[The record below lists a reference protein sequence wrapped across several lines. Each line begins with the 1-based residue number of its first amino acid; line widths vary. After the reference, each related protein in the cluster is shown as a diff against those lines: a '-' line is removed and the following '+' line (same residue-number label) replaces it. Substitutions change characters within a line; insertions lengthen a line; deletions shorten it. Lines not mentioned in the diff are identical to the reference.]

1 MQRRKMK
8 ITDPGKCNISKA
20 KLAEMEKFFREK
32 YIENGKLAGIQTLV
46 ARKGKI
52 VHFKSTGYRDIE
64 NKKKIEK
71 NTIFRIYSMTKPVTS
86 VALMQ
91 LFEQGLFQL
100 ADPVSKFLPEFKN
113 PKVFVSGSYPHF
125 MTRPADREISIRD
138 LLTHT
143 AGLTYG
149 FHYRTNIDHA
159 YRKVWSGPKG
169 DNTDFSFPPLNL
181 DNFSKSIANL
191 PLEFSPGDK
200 WNYSVATDICG
211 RLIEVLSDMT
221 LDEYFKKYIF
231 KPLQMVDTGFYVP
244 KNKIS
249 RFAACYER
257 TPSEY
262 LKLQDNGSD
271 KSGYSKMPLH
281 LSGGG
286 GLVSTSE
293 DYYNFCQML
302 LSGGTFKGKRILSRK
317 TIELM
322 TANHLPGNQD
332 MVTMGS
338 EGSFSE
344 IRYKGVG
351 FGLGFGVNI
360 DLADTQN
367 SGSVG
372 SFNWG
377 GAASTFFWV
386 DPEEEL
392 ICILMTQLMPSGY
405 YPIRVQMQSMVYS
418 SFTD

>member
-1 MQRRKMK
+1 MK
-8 ITDPGKCNISKA
+8 AINPEKLGLSKE
-20 KLAEMEKFFREK
+20 KLMAMENFFKEK
-32 YIENGKLAGIQTLV
+32 YIQNGKLAGIQTLV
-46 ARKGKI
+46 ARKGKV
-52 VHFKSTGYRDIE
+52 VHFKSTGLRDVE
-64 NKKKIEK
+64 NNKKIEK
-71 NTIFRIYSMTKPVTS
+71 DTIFRIYSMTKPITS

-113 PKVFVSGSYPHF
+113 PKVFLSGSYPHF
-125 MTRPADREISIRD
+125 MTSPAEREITIRD

-149 FHYRTNIDHA
+149 FHYRTNVDHA
-159 YRKVWSGPKG
+159 YRKVWSGPRG
-169 DNTDFSFPPLNL
+169 DNTDFSFPPLDL
-181 DNFSKSIANL
+181 ENFSKSIASL

-211 RLIEVLSDMT
+211 RLVEVLSDMT
-221 LDEYFKKYIF
+221 LDAYFSKYIF
-231 KPLQMVDTGFYVP
+231 KPLKMKDTSFYVP
-244 KNKIS
+244 KNKLS

-257 TPSEY
+257 TPKEY
-262 LKLQDNGSD
+262 LKLQDSGD
-271 KSGYSKMPLH
+271 AKSGYSSMPLH

-286 GLVSTSE
+286 GLVSTTK
-293 DYYNFCQML
+293 DYFNFCQML
-302 LSGGTFKGKRILSRK
+302 LNGGLFEGKRLLSRK

-322 TANHLPGNQD
+322 TSNHLPENQD

-372 SFNWG
+372 SYNWG

-386 DPEEEL
+386 DPKEEL

-405 YPIRVQMQSMVYS
+405 YPIRMQMQSMVYS
-418 SFTD
+418 SFID

>member
-1 MQRRKMK
+1 MK

-181 DNFSKSIANL
+181 DNFSKSIASL

-257 TPSEY
+257 TPTEY

-302 LSGGTFKGKRILSRK
+302 LSGGIFKGKRILSRK

>member
-1 MQRRKMK
+1 MK
-8 ITDPGKCNISKA
+8 TTNPDKLGLSKD
-20 KLAEMEKFFREK
+20 KLNAMEDFFKDK
-32 YIENGKLAGIQTLV
+32 YIQKGKLAGIQTLV
-46 ARKGKI
+46 ARRGKVI
-52 VHFKSTGYRDIE
+52 HFESSGLRDVE
-64 NKKKIEK
+64 NNKKIEK
-71 NTIFRIYSMTKPVTS
+71 DTIFRIYSMTKPITS

-91 LFEQGLFQL
+91 LFEKGLFQL

-113 PKVFVSGSYPHF
+113 PKVFISGSYPHF

-159 YRKVWSGPKG
+159 YRKVWSGPRG

-181 DNFSKSIANL
+181 ENFSQSIASL

-211 RLIEVLSDMT
+211 RLVEVLSGLT
-221 LDEYFKKYIF
+221 LDVYFSKHIF
-231 KPLQMVDTGFYVP
+231 KPLKMKDTGFFVP
-244 KNKIS
+244 KNKIN
-249 RFAACYER
+249 RFASCYER
-257 TPSEY
+257 TPKEY
-262 LKLQDNGSD
+262 LKLQDTGDN
-271 KSGYSKMPLH
+271 KSGYSSSPLH

-286 GLVSTSE
+286 GLVSTTQ

-302 LSGGTFKGKRILSRK
+302 LNGGTFEDKRILSRK

-322 TANHLPGNQD
+322 TSNHLPENQD

-372 SFNWG
+372 SYNWG

-405 YPIRVQMQSMVYS
+405 YPIRMQMQSMVYS
-418 SFTD
+418 AFID

>member
-1 MQRRKMK
+1 MK
-8 ITDPGKCNISKA
+8 AINPEKLGLSKE
-20 KLAEMEKFFREK
+20 KLMAMENFFKEK
-32 YIENGKLAGIQTLV
+32 YIQNGKLAGIQTLV
-46 ARKGKI
+46 ARKGKV
-52 VHFKSTGYRDIE
+52 VHFKSTGLRDVE
-64 NKKKIEK
+64 NNKKIEK
-71 NTIFRIYSMTKPVTS
+71 DTIFRIYSMTKPITS

-113 PKVFVSGSYPHF
+113 PKVFLSGSYPHF
-125 MTRPADREISIRD
+125 MTSPAEREITIRD

-149 FHYRTNIDHA
+149 FHYRTNVDHA
-159 YRKVWSGPKG
+159 YRKVWSGPRG
-169 DNTDFSFPPLNL
+169 DNTDFSFPPLDL
-181 DNFSKSIANL
+181 ENFSKSIASL

-211 RLIEVLSDMT
+211 RLVEVLSDMT
-221 LDEYFKKYIF
+221 LDAYFSKYIF
-231 KPLQMVDTGFYVP
+231 KPLKMKDTSFYVP
-244 KNKIS
+244 KNKLS

-257 TPSEY
+257 TPKEY
-262 LKLQDNGSD
+262 LKLQDSGD
-271 KSGYSKMPLH
+271 AKSGYSSMPLH

-286 GLVSTSE
+286 GLVSTTE
-293 DYYNFCQML
+293 DYFNFCQML
-302 LSGGTFKGKRILSRK
+302 LNGGLFEGKRLLSRK

-322 TANHLPGNQD
+322 TSNHLPGNQD

-351 FGLGFGVNI
+351 FVLGFGVNI

-372 SFNWG
+372 SYNWG

-386 DPEEEL
+386 DPKEEL

-405 YPIRVQMQSMVYS
+405 YPIRMQMQSMVYS
-418 SFTD
+418 SFID

>member
-1 MQRRKMK
+1 MK
-8 ITDPGKCNISKA
+8 TTNPDKLGLSKD
-20 KLAEMEKFFREK
+20 KLNAMEDFFKDK
-32 YIENGKLAGIQTLV
+32 YIQKGKLAGIQTLV
-46 ARKGKI
+46 ARRGKVI
-52 VHFKSTGYRDIE
+52 HFESSGLRDVE
-64 NKKKIEK
+64 NNKKIEK
-71 NTIFRIYSMTKPVTS
+71 DTIFRIYSMTKPITS

-91 LFEQGLFQL
+91 LFEKGLFQL

-113 PKVFVSGSYPHF
+113 PKVFISGSYPHF

-159 YRKVWSGPKG
+159 YRKVWSGPRG

-181 DNFSKSIANL
+181 ENFSQSIASL

-211 RLIEVLSDMT
+211 RLVEVLSGMT
-221 LDEYFKKYIF
+221 LDVYFSKHIF
-231 KPLQMVDTGFYVP
+231 KPLKMKDTGFFIP
-244 KNKIS
+244 KNKIN
-249 RFAACYER
+249 RFASCYER
-257 TPSEY
+257 TPKEY
-262 LKLQDNGSD
+262 LKLQDTGDN
-271 KSGYSKMPLH
+271 KSGYSSSPLH

-286 GLVSTSE
+286 GLVSTTQ

-302 LSGGTFKGKRILSRK
+302 LNGGTFEDKRILSRK

-322 TANHLPGNQD
+322 TSNHLPENQD

-372 SFNWG
+372 SYNWG

-405 YPIRVQMQSMVYS
+405 YPIRMQMQSMVYS
-418 SFTD
+418 AFID

>member
-1 MQRRKMK
+1 MK
-8 ITDPGKCNISKA
+8 TTNPDKLGLSKD
-20 KLAEMEKFFREK
+20 KLNAMEDFFKDK
-32 YIENGKLAGIQTLV
+32 YIQKGKLAGIQTLV
-46 ARKGKI
+46 ARRGKVI
-52 VHFKSTGYRDIE
+52 HFESSGLRDVE
-64 NKKKIEK
+64 NNKKIEK
-71 NTIFRIYSMTKPVTS
+71 DTIFRIYSMTKPITS

-91 LFEQGLFQL
+91 LFEKGLFQL

-113 PKVFVSGSYPHF
+113 PKVFISGSYPHF

-159 YRKVWSGPKG
+159 YRKVWSGPRG
-169 DNTDFSFPPLNL
+169 DKTDFSFPPLNL
-181 DNFSKSIANL
+181 ENFSQSIASL

-211 RLIEVLSDMT
+211 RLVEVLSGLT
-221 LDEYFKKYIF
+221 LDVYFSKHIF
-231 KPLQMVDTGFYVP
+231 KPLKMKDTGFFIP
-244 KNKIS
+244 KNKIN
-249 RFAACYER
+249 RFASCYER
-257 TPSEY
+257 TPKEY
-262 LKLQDNGSD
+262 LKLQDTGDN
-271 KSGYSKMPLH
+271 KSGYSSSPLH

-286 GLVSTSE
+286 GLVSTTQ

-302 LSGGTFKGKRILSRK
+302 LNGGTFEDKRILSRK

-322 TANHLPGNQD
+322 TSNHLPENQD

-372 SFNWG
+372 SYNWG

-405 YPIRVQMQSMVYS
+405 YPIRMQMQSMVYS
-418 SFTD
+418 AFID

>member
-1 MQRRKMK
+1 MK
-8 ITDPGKCNISKA
+8 AINPEKLGLSKE
-20 KLAEMEKFFREK
+20 KLMAMENFFKEK
-32 YIENGKLAGIQTLV
+32 YIQNGKLAGIQTLV
-46 ARKGKI
+46 ARKGKV
-52 VHFKSTGYRDIE
+52 VHFKSTGLRDLE
-64 NKKKIEK
+64 NNKKIEK
-71 NTIFRIYSMTKPVTS
+71 DTIFRIYSMTKPITS

-113 PKVFVSGSYPHF
+113 PKVFLSGSYPHF
-125 MTRPADREISIRD
+125 MTSPAEREITIRD

-149 FHYRTNIDHA
+149 FHYRTNVDHA
-159 YRKVWSGPKG
+159 YRKVWSGPRG
-169 DNTDFSFPPLNL
+169 DNTDFSFPPLDL
-181 DNFSKSIANL
+181 ENFSKSIASL

-211 RLIEVLSDMT
+211 RLVEVLSDMT
-221 LDEYFKKYIF
+221 LDVYFSKYIF
-231 KPLQMVDTGFYVP
+231 KPLKMKDTSFYVP
-244 KNKIS
+244 KNKLS

-257 TPSEY
+257 TPKEY
-262 LKLQDNGSD
+262 LKLQDSGD
-271 KSGYSKMPLH
+271 AKSGYSSMPLH

-286 GLVSTSE
+286 GLVSTTE
-293 DYYNFCQML
+293 DYFNFCQML
-302 LSGGTFKGKRILSRK
+302 LNGGLFEGKRLLSRK

-322 TANHLPGNQD
+322 TSNHLPGNQD

-372 SFNWG
+372 SYNWG

-386 DPEEEL
+386 DPKEEL

-405 YPIRVQMQSMVYS
+405 YPIRMQMQSMVYS
-418 SFTD
+418 SFID

>member
-1 MQRRKMK
+1 MK
-8 ITDPGKCNISKA
+8 AINPEKLGLSKE
-20 KLAEMEKFFREK
+20 KLMAMENFFREK
-32 YIENGKLAGIQTLV
+32 YIQNGKLAGIQTLV
-46 ARKGKI
+46 ARKGKV
-52 VHFKSTGYRDIE
+52 VHFKSTGLRDVE
-64 NKKKIEK
+64 NNKKIEK
-71 NTIFRIYSMTKPVTS
+71 DTIFRIYSMTKPITS

-113 PKVFVSGSYPHF
+113 PKVFLSGSYPHF
-125 MTRPADREISIRD
+125 MTSPAEREITIRD

-149 FHYRTNIDHA
+149 FHYRTNVDHA
-159 YRKVWSGPKG
+159 YRKVWSGPRG
-169 DNTDFSFPPLNL
+169 DNTDFSFPPLDL
-181 DNFSKSIANL
+181 ENFSKSIASL

-211 RLIEVLSDMT
+211 RLVEVLSDMT
-221 LDEYFKKYIF
+221 LDSYFSKYIF
-231 KPLQMVDTGFYVP
+231 KPLKMKDTGFFVP
-244 KNKIS
+244 KNKLN

-257 TPSEY
+257 TPKEY
-262 LKLQDNGSD
+262 LKLQDSGD
-271 KSGYSKMPLH
+271 AKSGYSNMPLH

-286 GLVSTSE
+286 GLVSTTE
-293 DYYNFCQML
+293 DYFNFCQML
-302 LSGGTFKGKRILSRK
+302 LNGGLFEGKRLLSRK

-322 TANHLPGNQD
+322 TSNHLPENQD

-372 SFNWG
+372 SYNWG

-386 DPEEEL
+386 DPKEEL

-405 YPIRVQMQSMVYS
+405 YPIRMQMQSMVYS
-418 SFTD
+418 SFID

>member
-1 MQRRKMK
+1 MK
-8 ITDPGKCNISKA
+8 AINPEKLGLSKE
-20 KLAEMEKFFREK
+20 KLMAMENFFKEK
-32 YIENGKLAGIQTLV
+32 YIQNGKLAGIQTLV
-46 ARKGKI
+46 ARKGKV
-52 VHFKSTGYRDIE
+52 VHFKSTGLRDVE
-64 NKKKIEK
+64 NNKKIEK
-71 NTIFRIYSMTKPVTS
+71 DTIFRIYSMTKPITS

-113 PKVFVSGSYPHF
+113 PKVFLSGSYPHF
-125 MTRPADREISIRD
+125 MTSPAEREITIRD

-149 FHYRTNIDHA
+149 FHYRTNVDHA
-159 YRKVWSGPKG
+159 YRKVWSGPRG
-169 DNTDFSFPPLNL
+169 DNTDFSFPPLDL
-181 DNFSKSIANL
+181 ENFSKSIASL
-191 PLEFSPGDK
+191 PLEFSPGEK

-211 RLIEVLSDMT
+211 RLVEVLSDMT
-221 LDEYFKKYIF
+221 LDAYFSKYIF
-231 KPLQMVDTGFYVP
+231 KPLKMKDTSFYVP
-244 KNKIS
+244 KNKLS

-257 TPSEY
+257 TPKEY
-262 LKLQDNGSD
+262 LKLQDSGD
-271 KSGYSKMPLH
+271 AKSGYSSMPLH

-286 GLVSTSE
+286 GLVSTTE
-293 DYYNFCQML
+293 DYFNFCQML
-302 LSGGTFKGKRILSRK
+302 LNGGLFEGKRLLSRK

-322 TANHLPGNQD
+322 TSNHLPGNQD

-372 SFNWG
+372 SYNWG

-386 DPEEEL
+386 DPKEEL

-405 YPIRVQMQSMVYS
+405 YPIRMQMQSMVYS
-418 SFTD
+418 SFID

>member
-1 MQRRKMK
+1 MK

-32 YIENGKLAGIQTLV
+32 YIENGKLAGIQTLI
-46 ARKGKI
+46 ARKGKV

-71 NTIFRIYSMTKPVTS
+71 DTIFRIYSMTKPVTS

-231 KPLQMVDTGFYVP
+231 KPLQMDDTGFYVP

-257 TPSEY
+257 TPTEY
-262 LKLQDNGSD
+262 LKLQDSGSK

-302 LSGGTFKGKRILSRK
+302 LNGGTFKGKRILSRK

-322 TANHLPGNQD
+322 TTNHLPGNQD

-392 ICILMTQLMPSGY
+392 ILSLIH
-405 YPIRVQMQSMVYS
+405 I
-418 SFTD
+418 

>member
-1 MQRRKMK
+1 MK
-8 ITDPGKCNISKA
+8 AINPEKLGLSKE
-20 KLAEMEKFFREK
+20 KLMAMENFFKEK
-32 YIENGKLAGIQTLV
+32 YIQNGKLAGIQTLV
-46 ARKGKI
+46 ARKGKV
-52 VHFKSTGYRDIE
+52 VHFKSTGLRDVE
-64 NKKKIEK
+64 NNKKIEK
-71 NTIFRIYSMTKPVTS
+71 DTIFRIYSMTKPITS

-113 PKVFVSGSYPHF
+113 PKVFLSGSFPHF
-125 MTRPADREISIRD
+125 MTSPAEREITIRD

-149 FHYRTNIDHA
+149 FHYRTNVDHA
-159 YRKVWSGPKG
+159 YRKVWSGPRG
-169 DNTDFSFPPLNL
+169 DNTDFSFPPLDL
-181 DNFSKSIANL
+181 ENFSKSIASL

-211 RLIEVLSDMT
+211 RLVEVLSDMT
-221 LDEYFKKYIF
+221 LDAYFSKYIF
-231 KPLQMVDTGFYVP
+231 KPLKMKDTSFYVP
-244 KNKIS
+244 KNKLS

-257 TPSEY
+257 TPKEY
-262 LKLQDNGSD
+262 LKLQDSGD
-271 KSGYSKMPLH
+271 AKSGYSSMPLH

-286 GLVSTSE
+286 GLVSTTE
-293 DYYNFCQML
+293 DYFNFCQML
-302 LSGGTFKGKRILSRK
+302 LNGGLFEGKRLLSRK

-322 TANHLPGNQD
+322 TSNHLPGNQD

-372 SFNWG
+372 SYNWG

-386 DPEEEL
+386 DPKEEL

-405 YPIRVQMQSMVYS
+405 YPIRMQMQSMVYS
-418 SFTD
+418 SFID

>member
-1 MQRRKMK
+1 MK
-8 ITDPGKCNISKA
+8 INNAEKFGLSSK
-20 KLAEMEKFFREK
+20 KLNEMEKFFK
-32 YIENGKLAGIQTLV
+32 DNYTDKGKLAGTQTLIS
-46 ARKGKI
+46 RKGKI
-52 VHFKSTGYRDIE
+52 IHFNSHGYRDVE
-64 NKKKIEK
+64 NSKKITED
-71 NTIFRIYSMTKPVTS
+71 TIFRIYSMTKPVTS

-91 LFEQGLFQL
+91 LFEKGLFQL
-100 ADPVSKFLPEFKN
+100 ADPVSKFLPEFK
-113 PKVFVSGSYPHF
+113 KSSVFQSGSYPNF
-125 MTRPADREISIRD
+125 LTTPPQREITIRD
-138 LLTHT
+138 LLCHT
-143 AGLTYG
+143 SGLTYG

-231 KPLQMVDTGFYVP
+231 KPLQMDDTGFYVP

-257 TPSEY
+257 TPTEY
-262 LKLQDNGSD
+262 LKLQDSGSK

-302 LSGGTFKGKRILSRK
+302 LNGGTFKGKRILSRK

-322 TANHLPGNQD
+322 TTNHLPGNQD

>member
-1 MQRRKMK
+1 MK
-8 ITDPGKCNISKA
+8 AINPEKLGLSKE
-20 KLAEMEKFFREK
+20 KLMAMENFFKEK
-32 YIENGKLAGIQTLV
+32 YIQNGKLAGIQTLV
-46 ARKGKI
+46 ARKGKV
-52 VHFKSTGYRDIE
+52 VHFKSTGLRDVE
-64 NKKKIEK
+64 NNKKIEK
-71 NTIFRIYSMTKPVTS
+71 DTIFRIYSMTKPITS

-113 PKVFVSGSYPHF
+113 PKVFLSGSYPHF
-125 MTRPADREISIRD
+125 MTSPAQREITVRD

-149 FHYRTNIDHA
+149 FHYRTNVDHA
-159 YRKVWSGPKG
+159 YRKVWSGPRG
-169 DNTDFSFPPLNL
+169 DNTDFSFPPLDL
-181 DNFSKSIANL
+181 ENFSKSIASL

-211 RLIEVLSDMT
+211 RLVEVLSDMT
-221 LDEYFKKYIF
+221 LDAYFSKYIF
-231 KPLQMVDTGFYVP
+231 KPLKMKDTSFYVP
-244 KNKIS
+244 KNKLS

-257 TPSEY
+257 TPKEY
-262 LKLQDNGSD
+262 LKLQDSGD
-271 KSGYSKMPLH
+271 VKSGYSSMPLH

-286 GLVSTSE
+286 GLVSTTE
-293 DYYNFCQML
+293 DYFNFCQML
-302 LSGGTFKGKRILSRK
+302 LDGGLFEGKRLLSRK

-322 TANHLPGNQD
+322 TSNHLPGNQD

-372 SFNWG
+372 SYNWG

-386 DPEEEL
+386 DPKEEL

-405 YPIRVQMQSMVYS
+405 YPIRMQMQSMVYS
-418 SFTD
+418 SFID

>member
-1 MQRRKMK
+1 MK
-8 ITDPGKCNISKA
+8 TINPDKLGLSKD
-20 KLAEMEKFFREK
+20 KLMAMENFFKEK
-32 YIENGKLAGIQTLV
+32 YINNGKLAGIQTLI
-46 ARKGKI
+46 ARKGKVI
-52 VHFKSTGYRDIE
+52 HFESTGLRDVE
-64 NKKKIEK
+64 NNKKIEK
-71 NTIFRIYSMTKPVTS
+71 DTIFRIYSMTKPITS

-100 ADPVSKFLPEFKN
+100 ADPVGKFLPEFKN

-159 YRKVWSGPKG
+159 YRKVWSGPRG
-169 DNTDFSFPPLNL
+169 DNSDFSFPPLDL
-181 DNFSKSIANL
+181 ENFSQSIASL

-211 RLIEVLSDMT
+211 RLIEVLSGMT
-221 LDEYFKKYIF
+221 LDDYFTKYIF
-231 KPLQMVDTGFYVP
+231 KPLKMKDTGFYVP
-244 KNKIS
+244 KNKIK

-257 TPSEY
+257 TPKEY
-262 LKLQDNGSD
+262 LRLQDTGDS
-271 KSGYSKMPLH
+271 KSGYSSSPLH

-286 GLVSTSE
+286 GLVSTTE

-302 LSGGTFKGKRILSRK
+302 LNGGTFEGKRLLSRK

-322 TANHLPGNQD
+322 TSNHLPENQD

-386 DPEEEL
+386 DPQEEL

-418 SFTD
+418 AFID

>member
-1 MQRRKMK
+1 MK
-8 ITDPGKCNISKA
+8 VINPEKLGLSKE
-20 KLAEMEKFFREK
+20 KLMAMENFFKEK
-32 YIENGKLAGIQTLV
+32 YIQNGKLAGIQTLV
-46 ARKGKI
+46 ARKGKV
-52 VHFKSTGYRDIE
+52 VHFKSTGLRDVE
-64 NKKKIEK
+64 NNKKIEK
-71 NTIFRIYSMTKPVTS
+71 DTIFRIYSMTKPITS

-113 PKVFVSGSYPHF
+113 PKVFLSGSYPHF
-125 MTRPADREISIRD
+125 MTSPAEREITIRD

-149 FHYRTNIDHA
+149 FHYRTNVDHA
-159 YRKVWSGPKG
+159 YRKVWSGPRG
-169 DNTDFSFPPLNL
+169 DNTDFSFPPLDL
-181 DNFSKSIANL
+181 ENFSKSIASL

-211 RLIEVLSDMT
+211 RLVEVLSDMT
-221 LDEYFKKYIF
+221 LDAYFSKYIF
-231 KPLQMVDTGFYVP
+231 KPLKMKDTSFYVP
-244 KNKIS
+244 KNKLS

-257 TPSEY
+257 TPKEY
-262 LKLQDNGSD
+262 LKLQDSGD
-271 KSGYSKMPLH
+271 AKSGYSSMPLH

-286 GLVSTSE
+286 GLVSTTE
-293 DYYNFCQML
+293 DYFNFCQML
-302 LSGGTFKGKRILSRK
+302 LNGGLFEGKRLLSRK

-322 TANHLPGNQD
+322 TSNHLPGNQD

-372 SFNWG
+372 SYNWG

-386 DPEEEL
+386 DPKEEL

-405 YPIRVQMQSMVYS
+405 YPIRMQMQSMVYS
-418 SFTD
+418 SFID

>member
-1 MQRRKMK
+1 MK
-8 ITDPGKCNISKA
+8 AINPEKLGLSKE
-20 KLAEMEKFFREK
+20 KLIAMENFFKEK
-32 YIENGKLAGIQTLV
+32 YIQNGKLAGIQTLV
-46 ARKGKI
+46 ARKGKV
-52 VHFKSTGYRDIE
+52 VHFKSTGLRDVE
-64 NKKKIEK
+64 NNKKIEK
-71 NTIFRIYSMTKPVTS
+71 DTIFRIYSMTKPITS

-113 PKVFVSGSYPHF
+113 PKVFLSGSYPHF
-125 MTRPADREISIRD
+125 MTSPAEREITIRD

-149 FHYRTNIDHA
+149 FHYRTNVDHA
-159 YRKVWSGPKG
+159 YRKVWSGPRG
-169 DNTDFSFPPLNL
+169 DNTDFSFPPLDL
-181 DNFSKSIANL
+181 ENFSKSIASL

-211 RLIEVLSDMT
+211 RLVEVLSDMT
-221 LDEYFKKYIF
+221 LDAYFSKYIF
-231 KPLQMVDTGFYVP
+231 KPLKMKDTSFYVP
-244 KNKIS
+244 KNKLS

-257 TPSEY
+257 TPKEY
-262 LKLQDNGSD
+262 LKLQDSGD
-271 KSGYSKMPLH
+271 AKSGYSSMPLH

-286 GLVSTSE
+286 GLVSTTE
-293 DYYNFCQML
+293 DYFNFCQML
-302 LSGGTFKGKRILSRK
+302 LNGGLFEGKRLLSRK

-322 TANHLPGNQD
+322 TSNHLPGNQD

-372 SFNWG
+372 SYNWG

-386 DPEEEL
+386 DPKEEL

-405 YPIRVQMQSMVYS
+405 YPIRMQMQSMVYS
-418 SFTD
+418 SFID

>member
-1 MQRRKMK
+1 MK
-8 ITDPGKCNISKA
+8 AINPEKLGLSKE
-20 KLAEMEKFFREK
+20 KLMAMENFFKEK
-32 YIENGKLAGIQTLV
+32 YIQNGKLAGIQTLV
-46 ARKGKI
+46 ARKGKV
-52 VHFKSTGYRDIE
+52 VHFKSTGLRDVE
-64 NKKKIEK
+64 NNKKIEK
-71 NTIFRIYSMTKPVTS
+71 DTIFRIYSMTKPITS

-113 PKVFVSGSYPHF
+113 PKVFLSGSYPHF
-125 MTRPADREISIRD
+125 MTSPAEREITIRD

-149 FHYRTNIDHA
+149 FHYRTNVDHA
-159 YRKVWSGPKG
+159 YRKVWSGHRG
-169 DNTDFSFPPLNL
+169 DNTDFSFPPLDL
-181 DNFSKSIANL
+181 ENFSKSIASL

-211 RLIEVLSDMT
+211 RLVEVLSDMT
-221 LDEYFKKYIF
+221 LDAYFSKYIF
-231 KPLQMVDTGFYVP
+231 KPLKMKDTSFYVP
-244 KNKIS
+244 KNKLS

-257 TPSEY
+257 TPKEY
-262 LKLQDNGSD
+262 LKLQDSGD
-271 KSGYSKMPLH
+271 AKSGYSSMPLH

-286 GLVSTSE
+286 GLVSTTE
-293 DYYNFCQML
+293 DYFNFCQML
-302 LSGGTFKGKRILSRK
+302 LNGGLFEGKRLLSRK

-322 TANHLPGNQD
+322 TSNHLPGNQD

-372 SFNWG
+372 SYNWG

-386 DPEEEL
+386 DPKEEL

-405 YPIRVQMQSMVYS
+405 YPIRMQMQSMVYS
-418 SFTD
+418 SFID

>member
-1 MQRRKMK
+1 MK
-8 ITDPGKCNISKA
+8 AINPEKLGLSKE
-20 KLAEMEKFFREK
+20 KLIAMENFFKEK
-32 YIENGKLAGIQTLV
+32 YIQNGKLAGIQTLV
-46 ARKGKI
+46 ARKGKV
-52 VHFKSTGYRDIE
+52 VHFKSTGLRDVE
-64 NKKKIEK
+64 NNKKIEK
-71 NTIFRIYSMTKPVTS
+71 DTIFRIYSMTKPITS

-113 PKVFVSGSYPHF
+113 PKVFLSGSYPHF
-125 MTRPADREISIRD
+125 MTSPAEREITIRD

-149 FHYRTNIDHA
+149 FHYRTNVDHA
-159 YRKVWSGPKG
+159 YRKVWSGPRG
-169 DNTDFSFPPLNL
+169 DNTDFSFPPLDL
-181 DNFSKSIANL
+181 ENFSKSIASL
-191 PLEFSPGDK
+191 PLEFSPGDR

-211 RLIEVLSDMT
+211 RLVEVLSDMT
-221 LDEYFKKYIF
+221 LDAYFSKYIF
-231 KPLQMVDTGFYVP
+231 KPLKMKDTSFYVP
-244 KNKIS
+244 KNKLS

-257 TPSEY
+257 TPKEY
-262 LKLQDNGSD
+262 LKLQDSGD
-271 KSGYSKMPLH
+271 AKSGYSSMPLH

-286 GLVSTSE
+286 GLVSTTE
-293 DYYNFCQML
+293 DYFNFCQML
-302 LSGGTFKGKRILSRK
+302 LNGGLFEGKRLLSRK

-322 TANHLPGNQD
+322 TSNHLPGNQD

-372 SFNWG
+372 SYNWG

-386 DPEEEL
+386 DPKEEL

-405 YPIRVQMQSMVYS
+405 YPIRMQMQSMVYS
-418 SFTD
+418 SFID

>member
-1 MQRRKMK
+1 MK
-8 ITDPGKCNISKA
+8 AINPEKLGLSKE
-20 KLAEMEKFFREK
+20 KLIAMENFFKEK
-32 YIENGKLAGIQTLV
+32 YIQNGKLAGIQTLV
-46 ARKGKI
+46 ARKGKV
-52 VHFKSTGYRDIE
+52 VHFKSTGLRDVE
-64 NKKKIEK
+64 NNKKIEK
-71 NTIFRIYSMTKPVTS
+71 DTIFRIYSMTKPITS

-113 PKVFVSGSYPHF
+113 PKVFLSGSYPHF
-125 MTRPADREISIRD
+125 MTSPAEREITIRD

-149 FHYRTNIDHA
+149 FHYRTNVDHA
-159 YRKVWSGPKG
+159 YRKVWSGPRG
-169 DNTDFSFPPLNL
+169 DNTDFSFPPLDL
-181 DNFSKSIANL
+181 ENFSKSIASL

-211 RLIEVLSDMT
+211 RLVEVLSDMT
-221 LDEYFKKYIF
+221 LDAYFSKYIF
-231 KPLQMVDTGFYVP
+231 KPLKMKDTSFYVP
-244 KNKIS
+244 KNKLS

-257 TPSEY
+257 TPKEY
-262 LKLQDNGSD
+262 LKLQDSGD
-271 KSGYSKMPLH
+271 AKSGYSSMPLH

-286 GLVSTSE
+286 GLVSTTE
-293 DYYNFCQML
+293 DYFNFCQML
-302 LSGGTFKGKRILSRK
+302 LNGGLFEGKRLLSRK

-322 TANHLPGNQD
+322 TSNHLPENQD

-372 SFNWG
+372 SYNWG

-386 DPEEEL
+386 DPKEEL

-405 YPIRVQMQSMVYS
+405 YPIRMQMQSMVYS
-418 SFTD
+418 SFID

>member
-1 MQRRKMK
+1 MK
-8 ITDPGKCNISKA
+8 AINPEKLGLSKE
-20 KLAEMEKFFREK
+20 KLMAMENFFKEK
-32 YIENGKLAGIQTLV
+32 YIQNGKLAGIQTLV
-46 ARKGKI
+46 ARKGKV
-52 VHFKSTGYRDIE
+52 VHFKSTGLRDVE
-64 NKKKIEK
+64 NNKKIEK
-71 NTIFRIYSMTKPVTS
+71 DTIFRIYSMTKPITS

-113 PKVFVSGSYPHF
+113 PKVFLSGSYPHF
-125 MTRPADREISIRD
+125 MTSPAEREITIRD

-149 FHYRTNIDHA
+149 FHYRTNVDHA
-159 YRKVWSGPKG
+159 YRKVWSGPRG
-169 DNTDFSFPPLNL
+169 DNTDFSFPPLDL
-181 DNFSKSIANL
+181 ENFSKSIASL

-211 RLIEVLSDMT
+211 RLVEVLSDMT
-221 LDEYFKKYIF
+221 LDAYFSKYIF
-231 KPLQMVDTGFYVP
+231 KPLKMKDTSFYVP
-244 KNKIS
+244 KNKLS

-257 TPSEY
+257 TPKEY
-262 LKLQDNGSD
+262 LKLQDSGD
-271 KSGYSKMPLH
+271 AKSGYSSMPLH

-286 GLVSTSE
+286 GLVSTTE
-293 DYYNFCQML
+293 DYFNFCQML
-302 LSGGTFKGKRILSRK
+302 LNGGLFEGKRLLSRK

-322 TANHLPGNQD
+322 TSNHLPGNQD

-372 SFNWG
+372 SYNWG

-386 DPEEEL
+386 DPKEEL

-405 YPIRVQMQSMVYS
+405 YPIRMQMQSMVYS
-418 SFTD
+418 SFID

>member
-1 MQRRKMK
+1 MK

-20 KLAEMEKFFREK
+20 KLAEMEKFFKEK

-181 DNFSKSIANL
+181 DNFSKSIASL

-257 TPSEY
+257 TPTEY

-302 LSGGTFKGKRILSRK
+302 LSGGIFKGKRILSRK

>member
-1 MQRRKMK
+1 MK
-8 ITDPGKCNISKA
+8 AINPEKLGLSKE
-20 KLAEMEKFFREK
+20 KLMAMENFFREK
-32 YIENGKLAGIQTLV
+32 YIQNGKLAGIQTLV
-46 ARKGKI
+46 ARKGKV
-52 VHFKSTGYRDIE
+52 VHFKSTGLRDVE
-64 NKKKIEK
+64 NNKKIEK
-71 NTIFRIYSMTKPVTS
+71 DTIFRIYSMTKPITS

-113 PKVFVSGSYPHF
+113 PKVFLSGSYPHF
-125 MTRPADREISIRD
+125 MTSPAEREITIRD

-149 FHYRTNIDHA
+149 FHYRTNVDHA
-159 YRKVWSGPKG
+159 YRKVWSGPRG
-169 DNTDFSFPPLNL
+169 DNTDFSFPPLDL
-181 DNFSKSIANL
+181 ENFSKSIASL

-200 WNYSVATDICG
+200 WTYSVATDICG
-211 RLIEVLSDMT
+211 RLVEVLSDMT
-221 LDEYFKKYIF
+221 LDSYFSKYIF
-231 KPLQMVDTGFYVP
+231 KPLKMKDTGFFVP
-244 KNKIS
+244 KNKLN

-257 TPSEY
+257 TPKEY
-262 LKLQDNGSD
+262 LKLQDSGD
-271 KSGYSKMPLH
+271 AKSGYSNMPLH

-286 GLVSTSE
+286 GLVSTTE
-293 DYYNFCQML
+293 DYFNFCQML
-302 LSGGTFKGKRILSRK
+302 LNGGLFEGKRLLSRK

-322 TANHLPGNQD
+322 TSNHLPENQD

-372 SFNWG
+372 SYNWG

-386 DPEEEL
+386 DPKEEL

-405 YPIRVQMQSMVYS
+405 YPIRMQMQSMVYS
-418 SFTD
+418 SFID

>member
-1 MQRRKMK
+1 MK
-8 ITDPGKCNISKA
+8 TTNPDKLGLSKD
-20 KLAEMEKFFREK
+20 KLNAMEDFFKDK
-32 YIENGKLAGIQTLV
+32 YIQNGKLAGIQTLI
-46 ARKGKI
+46 ARRGKVI
-52 VHFKSTGYRDIE
+52 HFESSGLRDVE
-64 NKKKIEK
+64 NNKKIEK
-71 NTIFRIYSMTKPVTS
+71 DTIFRIYSMTKPITS

-91 LFEQGLFQL
+91 LFEKGLFQL

-113 PKVFVSGSYPHF
+113 PKVFISGSYPHF

-159 YRKVWSGPKG
+159 YRKVWSGPRG

-181 DNFSKSIANL
+181 ENFSQSIASL

-211 RLIEVLSDMT
+211 RLVEVLSGLT
-221 LDEYFKKYIF
+221 LDVYFSKHIF
-231 KPLQMVDTGFYVP
+231 KPLKMKDTGFFIP
-244 KNKIS
+244 KNKIN
-249 RFAACYER
+249 RFASCYER
-257 TPSEY
+257 TPKEY
-262 LKLQDNGSD
+262 LKLQDTGDN
-271 KSGYSKMPLH
+271 KSGYSSSPLH

-286 GLVSTSE
+286 GLVSTTQ

-302 LSGGTFKGKRILSRK
+302 LNGGTFEDKRILSRK

-322 TANHLPGNQD
+322 TSNHLPENQD

-372 SFNWG
+372 SYNWG
-377 GAASTFFWV
+377 GAASTFFWI

-405 YPIRVQMQSMVYS
+405 YPIRMQMQSMVYS
-418 SFTD
+418 AFID

>member
-1 MQRRKMK
+1 MK
-8 ITDPGKCNISKA
+8 TTNPDKLGLSKD
-20 KLAEMEKFFREK
+20 KLNAMEDFFKDK
-32 YIENGKLAGIQTLV
+32 YIQKGKLAGIQTLV
-46 ARKGKI
+46 ARKGKVI
-52 VHFKSTGYRDIE
+52 HFESSGLRDVE
-64 NKKKIEK
+64 NNKKIEK
-71 NTIFRIYSMTKPVTS
+71 DTIFRIYSMTKPITS

-91 LFEQGLFQL
+91 LFEKGLFQL

-113 PKVFVSGSYPHF
+113 PKVFISGSYPHF

-159 YRKVWSGPKG
+159 YRKVWSGPRG

-181 DNFSKSIANL
+181 ENFSQSIASL

-211 RLIEVLSDMT
+211 RLVEVLSGLT
-221 LDEYFKKYIF
+221 LDVYFSKHIF
-231 KPLQMVDTGFYVP
+231 KPLKMKDTGFFVP
-244 KNKIS
+244 KNKIN
-249 RFAACYER
+249 RFASCYER
-257 TPSEY
+257 TPKEY
-262 LKLQDNGSD
+262 LKLQDTGDN
-271 KSGYSKMPLH
+271 KSGYSSSPLH

-286 GLVSTSE
+286 GLVSTTQ

-302 LSGGTFKGKRILSRK
+302 LNGGTFEDKRILSRK

-322 TANHLPGNQD
+322 TSNHLPENQD

-372 SFNWG
+372 SYNWG

-405 YPIRVQMQSMVYS
+405 YPIRMQMQSMVYS
-418 SFTD
+418 AFID

>member
-1 MQRRKMK
+1 MK
-8 ITDPGKCNISKA
+8 VINPEKLGLSKE
-20 KLAEMEKFFREK
+20 KLMAMENFFKEK
-32 YIENGKLAGIQTLV
+32 YIQNGKLAGIQTLV
-46 ARKGKI
+46 ARKGKV
-52 VHFKSTGYRDIE
+52 VHFKSTGLRDVE
-64 NKKKIEK
+64 NNKKIEK
-71 NTIFRIYSMTKPVTS
+71 DTIFRIYSMTKPITS

-113 PKVFVSGSYPHF
+113 PKVFLSGSYPHF
-125 MTRPADREISIRD
+125 MTSPAEREITIRD

-149 FHYRTNIDHA
+149 FHYRTNVDHA
-159 YRKVWSGPKG
+159 YRKVWSGPRG
-169 DNTDFSFPPLNL
+169 DNTDFSFPPLDL
-181 DNFSKSIANL
+181 ENFSKSIASL

-211 RLIEVLSDMT
+211 RLVEVLSDMT
-221 LDEYFKKYIF
+221 LDAYFSKYIF
-231 KPLQMVDTGFYVP
+231 KPLKMKDTSFYVP
-244 KNKIS
+244 KNKLS

-257 TPSEY
+257 TPKEY
-262 LKLQDNGSD
+262 LKLQDSGDD
-271 KSGYSKMPLH
+271 KSGYSSMPLH

-286 GLVSTSE
+286 GLVSTTE
-293 DYYNFCQML
+293 DYFNFCQML
-302 LSGGTFKGKRILSRK
+302 LNGGLFEGKRLLSRK

-322 TANHLPGNQD
+322 TSNHLPGNQD

-372 SFNWG
+372 SYNWG

-386 DPEEEL
+386 DPKEEL

-405 YPIRVQMQSMVYS
+405 YPIRMQMQSMVYS
-418 SFTD
+418 SFID

>member
-1 MQRRKMK
+1 MK

-20 KLAEMEKFFREK
+20 KLTEMEKFFREK
-32 YIENGKLAGIQTLV
+32 YIENGKLAGIQTLI

-52 VHFKSTGYRDIE
+52 VHFKSTGYRDFE

-71 NTIFRIYSMTKPVTS
+71 DTIFRIYSMTKPVTS

-169 DNTDFSFPPLNL
+169 GNTDFSFPPLNL
-181 DNFSKSIANL
+181 DNFSKSIASL

-231 KPLQMVDTGFYVP
+231 KPLQMDDTGFYVP

-257 TPSEY
+257 TPTEY
-262 LKLQDNGSD
+262 LKLQDSGSK

-317 TIELM
+317 TVELM

>member
-1 MQRRKMK
+1 MK
-8 ITDPGKCNISKA
+8 ISNPEKSGISKS
-20 KLAEMEKFFREK
+20 KLLMMEKFFEEK
-32 YIENGKLAGIQTLV
+32 YIQNGKLAGIQTLV

-52 VHFKSTGYRDIE
+52 VHFKSTGLRDVE

-71 NTIFRIYSMTKPVTS
+71 DTIFRIYSMTKPITS

-113 PKVFVSGSYPHF
+113 PRVFVSGSFPHF
-125 MTRPADREISIRD
+125 MTRPADRDITVRD

-159 YRKVWSGPKG
+159 YRKVWTGPKG

-181 DNFSKSIANL
+181 EDFSKSIASL

-211 RLIEVLSDMT
+211 RLIEVLSGKN
-221 LDEYFKKYIF
+221 LDEYFSENIF
-231 KPLQMVDTGFYVP
+231 KPLKMKDTGFFVQ
-244 KNKIS
+244 KNKIK

-257 TPSEY
+257 TPKEY
-262 LKLQDNGSD
+262 LKLQDTGSS
-271 KSGYSKMPLH
+271 KSGYSSLPLH

-286 GLVSTSE
+286 GLVSTTE

-302 LSGGTFKGKRILSRK
+302 LNGGALNGKRILSRK

-322 TANHLPGNQD
+322 TSNHLPENQD

-367 SGSVG
+367 SGSIG
-372 SFNWG
+372 TYNWG
-377 GAASTFFWV
+377 GAASTFFWI
-386 DPEEEL
+386 DPKEDL

-405 YPIRVQMQSMVYS
+405 YPIRMQMQSMVYS
-418 SFTD
+418 AFED

>member
-1 MQRRKMK
+1 MK
-8 ITDPGKCNISKA
+8 AINPEKLGLSKE
-20 KLAEMEKFFREK
+20 KLMAMENFFREK
-32 YIENGKLAGIQTLV
+32 YIQNGKLAGIQTLV
-46 ARKGKI
+46 ARKGKV
-52 VHFKSTGYRDIE
+52 VHFKSTGLRDVE
-64 NKKKIEK
+64 NNKKIEK
-71 NTIFRIYSMTKPVTS
+71 DTIFRIYSMTKPITS

-113 PKVFVSGSYPHF
+113 PKVFLSGSYPHF
-125 MTRPADREISIRD
+125 MTSPAEREITIRD

-149 FHYRTNIDHA
+149 FHYRTNVDHA
-159 YRKVWSGPKG
+159 YRKVWSGPRG
-169 DNTDFSFPPLNL
+169 DNTDFSFPPLDL
-181 DNFSKSIANL
+181 ENFSKSIASL

-211 RLIEVLSDMT
+211 RLVEVLSDMT
-221 LDEYFKKYIF
+221 LDSYFSKYIF
-231 KPLQMVDTGFYVP
+231 KPLKMKDTGFFVP
-244 KNKIS
+244 KNKLN

-257 TPSEY
+257 TPKEY
-262 LKLQDNGSD
+262 LKLQDSGD
-271 KSGYSKMPLH
+271 AKSGYSNMPLH

-286 GLVSTSE
+286 GLVSTTE
-293 DYYNFCQML
+293 DYFNFCQML
-302 LSGGTFKGKRILSRK
+302 LNGGLFEGKRLLSRK

-322 TANHLPGNQD
+322 TSNHLPGNQD

-372 SFNWG
+372 SYNWG

-386 DPEEEL
+386 DPKEEL

-405 YPIRVQMQSMVYS
+405 YPIRMQMQSMVYS
-418 SFTD
+418 SFID

>member
-1 MQRRKMK
+1 
-8 ITDPGKCNISKA
+8 
-20 KLAEMEKFFREK
+20 
-32 YIENGKLAGIQTLV
+32 
-46 ARKGKI
+46 
-52 VHFKSTGYRDIE
+52 
-64 NKKKIEK
+64 
-71 NTIFRIYSMTKPVTS
+71 MTKPITS

-100 ADPVSKFLPEFKN
+100 ADPVSKFLPEFKK
-113 PKVFVSGSYPHF
+113 PKVFLSGSYPHF
-125 MTRPADREISIRD
+125 MTSPAEREITIRD

-149 FHYRTNIDHA
+149 FHYRTNVDHA
-159 YRKVWSGPKG
+159 YRKVWSGPRG
-169 DNTDFSFPPLNL
+169 DNTDFSFPPLDL
-181 DNFSKSIANL
+181 ENFSKSIASL

-211 RLIEVLSDMT
+211 RLVEVLSDMT
-221 LDEYFKKYIF
+221 LDAYFSKYIF
-231 KPLQMVDTGFYVP
+231 KPLKMKDTSFYVP
-244 KNKIS
+244 KNKLS

-257 TPSEY
+257 TPKEY
-262 LKLQDNGSD
+262 LKLQDSGNA
-271 KSGYSKMPLH
+271 KSGYSSMPLH

-286 GLVSTSE
+286 GLVSTTE
-293 DYYNFCQML
+293 DYFNFCQML
-302 LSGGTFKGKRILSRK
+302 LNGGLFEGKRLLSRK

-322 TANHLPGNQD
+322 TSNHLPGNQD

-372 SFNWG
+372 SYNWG

-386 DPEEEL
+386 DPKEEL

-405 YPIRVQMQSMVYS
+405 YPIRMQMQSMVYS
-418 SFTD
+418 SFID